1 MKRSKTSKSWM
12 NEHVSDIFVRQAQ
25 SDGYRSRAAYKLIE
39 ANEKFKLLEKGM
51 VVVDLGAAPGSW
63 CQVINNAIGSQG
75 KIFAL
80 DLLEM
85 HPIKNVDFI
94 QGDFRDELVL
104 HELENKLNDLKVDLV
119 ISDMAP
125 NISGIKTKDQAGIIH
140 LNELALD
147 FAINWMK
154 PNGNFLV
161 KSFIGEQYESFIE
174 AARVVF
180 TKVTTFKP
188 KSSRDRSAEIF
199 IVGQKMKNIERLDDF
214 SLE

>member
-1 MKRSKTSKSWM
+1 M

-199 IVGQKMKNIERLDDF
+199 IVGQKMKNIERLNDF

>member
-199 IVGQKMKNIERLDDF
+199 IVGQKMKNIERLNDF

>member
-1 MKRSKTSKSWM
+1 M

-174 AARVVF
+174 SARVVF

-199 IVGQKMKNIERLDDF
+199 IVGQKMKNIERLNDF

>member
-1 MKRSKTSKSWM
+1 M

-147 FAINWMK
+147 FAINWIK

-199 IVGQKMKNIERLDDF
+199 IVGQKMKNIERLNDF

>member
-1 MKRSKTSKSWM
+1 M

-119 ISDMAP
+119 ISEMAP

-199 IVGQKMKNIERLDDF
+199 IVGQKMKNIERLNDF

>member
-1 MKRSKTSKSWM
+1 M

-180 TKVTTFKP
+180 TRVTTFKP

-199 IVGQKMKNIERLDDF
+199 IVGQKIKNIEQLNDF
-214 SLE
+214 GLE